1 MAASGRRPGAR
12 GPAVGIIALVIALCG
27 WVSALPARGAD
38 SLAAKEHQVKAAFVY
53 NFAKF
58 VEWPAGSF
66 PNSSSPLVIGV
77 IGKSPISAAL
87 EAAVMD
93 RKINGRA
100 MIVKC
105 VDTVEAARETHLL
118 FVAAS
123 EDKRMDDLLPALA
136 GASVLTVGESAAFV
150 RAGGMI
156 NFILEGDKCRF
167 DINMDP
173 AEKAGLKVSAQL
185 QKLAKTVRRKP

>member
-1 MAASGRRPGAR
+1 MAFCAWAS
-12 GPAVGIIALVIALCG
+12 V
-27 WVSALPARGAD
+27 LPAAAAD

-66 PNSSSPLVIGV
+66 QNTNSPLVIGV
-77 IGKSPISAAL
+77 MGKSPISAAL
-87 EAAVMD
+87 EAAVKD

-100 MIVKC
+100 ILVKSIE
-105 VDTVEAARETHLL
+105 TAEAARETHLL

-123 EDKRMDDLLPALA
+123 EDKRVDNVLPALA
-136 GASVLTVGESAAFV
+136 GASVLTIGESDAFA
-150 RAGGMI
+150 RESGMI
-156 NFILEGDKCRF
+156 NFVLDGDKCRF
-167 DINMDP
+167 DINMDS
-173 AEKAGLKVSAQL
+173 AERAGLKVSAQL